1 MKCPAL
7 GPGTKGDSLYIINW
21 KEVKNLMMIDVI
33 ADSFIDS
40 IKLLPFLFLTY
51 LAMEYLEHRAGEK
64 MQDIIKKSGKA
75 GPLIGG
81 LLGVFPQCGF
91 SAAAS
96 NLYAGRIISL
106 GTLMAVFLSTSDE
119 MLPIMISE
127 NAGLSMMGK
136 VLAVK
141 VLFAVAAGSAIDLV
155 FGRKEKNMPLEH
167 LCERHHC
174 HCERGIWKSALHHT
188 VEIFLYILLISFVL
202 NLVIA
207 LIGEEALGAL
217 ILKQPIAGVLIA
229 ALVGMIPNCAASVI
243 VTKLYLGGVL
253 GAGAL
258 IAGLLSGTGVGCLV
272 LLKVND
278 DHRENVRILFLLYV
292 IGVLAGW
299 LVEFMNL
306 VF

>member
-1 MKCPAL
+1 
-7 GPGTKGDSLYIINW
+7 
-21 KEVKNLMMIDVI
+21 MILDVI
-33 ADSFIDS
+33 ADSCIDS
-40 IKLLPFLFLTY
+40 VKLLPFLFLTY
-51 LAMEYLEHRAGEK
+51 LVMEYLEHRAGEK
-64 MQDIIKKSGKA
+64 MQDIIRRSGKA
-75 GPLIGG
+75 GPAIGG
-81 LLGVFPQCGF
+81 LLGIFPQCGF

-127 NAGLSMMGK
+127 NVGLPMIGR

-141 VLFAVAAGSAIDLV
+141 VLFAVSAGFVIDLV
-155 FGRKEKNMPLEH
+155 YRRRDKDMQIEH

-174 HCERGIWKSALHHT
+174 HCERGICKSALHHT
-188 VEIFLYILLISFVL
+188 LEIFLYILLVSLVL

-217 ILKQPIAGVLIA
+217 ILNRPVTGVLIA

-258 IAGLLSGTGVGCLV
+258 IAGLLSGTGVGYLV
-272 LLKVND
+272 LLRVND
-278 DHRENVRILFLLYV
+278 DRRENLRILVLLYA
-292 IGVLAGW
+292 IGVIAG
-299 LVEFMNL
+299 LMVEL
-306 VF
+306 LHVVF

>member
-1 MKCPAL
+1 MQ
-7 GPGTKGDSLYIINW
+7 
-21 KEVKNLMMIDVI
+21 DVI
-33 ADSFIDS
+33 
-40 IKLLPFLFLTY
+40 
-51 LAMEYLEHRAGEK
+51 R
-64 MQDIIKKSGKA
+64 KSGKA
-75 GPLIGG
+75 GPAIGG

-127 NAGLSMMGK
+127 NVGLPIMGK
-136 VLAVK
+136 ILAVK
-141 VLFAVAAGSAIDLV
+141 VFFAVFAGFGIDLV
-155 FGRKEKNMPLEH
+155 YRRKDKDMQIEH

-188 VEIFLYILLISFVL
+188 LEVFIYILLISFVL

-207 LIGEEALGAL
+207 LIGEETLGAL
-217 ILKQPIAGVLIA
+217 ILHQPVAGVLIA

-243 VTKLYLGGVL
+243 VTKLYLCGVL

-258 IAGLLSGTGVGCLV
+258 IAGLLSGTGVGYLV

-278 DHRENVRILFLLYV
+278 DRRENLRILFLLYG
-292 IGVLAGW
+292 IGVMAGVI
-299 LVEFMNL
+299 VEFMNM

>member
-1 MKCPAL
+1 
-7 GPGTKGDSLYIINW
+7 
-21 KEVKNLMMIDVI
+21 MILEVI
-33 ADSFIDS
+33 ADSCADS
-40 IKLLPFLFLTY
+40 IRLLPFLFFTY
-51 LAMEYLEHRAGEK
+51 LVMEYLEHRAGER
-64 MQDIIKKSGKA
+64 MQDVIRRSGKA
-75 GPLIGG
+75 GPAIGG

-127 NAGLSMMGK
+127 NVGLPIMGK
-136 VLAVK
+136 ILAVK
-141 VLFAVAAGSAIDLV
+141 VLFAVFVGFGIDLV
-155 FGRKEKNMPLEH
+155 YRRKDKDMQIEH

-188 VEIFLYILLISFVL
+188 LEVFIYILLISFVL
-202 NLVIA
+202 NLLIA
-207 LIGEEALGAL
+207 LIGEETLGAL
-217 ILKQPIAGVLIA
+217 ILHQPVAGVLIA

-258 IAGLLSGTGVGCLV
+258 LAGLLSGTGVGYLV

-278 DHRENVRILFLLYV
+278 DRRENLRILFLLYG
-292 IGVLAGW
+292 IGVMAGVI
-299 LVEFMNL
+299 VEFMNM